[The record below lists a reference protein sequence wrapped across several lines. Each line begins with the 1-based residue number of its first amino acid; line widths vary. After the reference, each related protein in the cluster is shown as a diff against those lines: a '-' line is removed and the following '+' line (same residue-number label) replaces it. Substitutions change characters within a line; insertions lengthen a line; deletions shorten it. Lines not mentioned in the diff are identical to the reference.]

1 MVDKLTEKIPT
12 VYFTAKWVTTYD
24 LLVLD
29 FLGINLLVINSKQ
42 KTLTRGGLAW
52 AWAEKFIWELFPWF
66 TFHFF
71 QNALKGFIQILEQES
86 DMNYALVSSYLFPFY
101 ATSPQWQINIPF

>member
-29 FLGINLLVINSKQ
+29 FLGINRLVINSKQ
-42 KTLTRGGLAW
+42 KTLTRGGLLPVTVIIEGVIPMKRSAN
-52 AWAEKFIWELFPWF
+52 FMDNF
-66 TFHFF
+66 TG
-71 QNALKGFIQILEQES
+71 K
-86 DMNYALVSSYLFPFY
+86 P
-101 ATSPQWQINIPF
+101 

>member
-29 FLGINLLVINSKQ
+29 FLGINRLVINSKQ
-42 KTLTRGGLAW
+42 KTLTRGGLAGR
-52 AWAEKFIWELFPWF
+52 P
-66 TFHFF
+66 
-71 QNALKGFIQILEQES
+71 NAS
-86 DMNYALVSSYLFPFY
+86 DSLIKLLGYQYEEY
-101 ATSPQWQINIPF
+101 TGEET